1 MKAGKPRDGVGSWR
15 GVGSW
20 LFLAAVLLAWLATA
34 LLQPEQ
40 IRPALALFKRL
51 LGEVVPVLGLVFAL
65 LFLANLFAEK
75 AWIERHLGP
84 GRSARAWLLALAAG
98 VLAAGPPWPWYALA
112 GQFMQRGV
120 RPGVAATFLF
130 ARSLKLPLL
139 PLLVHFFG
147 LAFTLSLSL
156 WLLVLAFLGGWAMQ
170 QIAAAHIAAANTE
183 TDHKAL

>member
-1 MKAGKPRDGVGSWR
+1 MKTGEPRR
-15 GVGSW
+15 GIPRLRGIGSW
-20 LFLAAVLLAWLATA
+20 LFLAAVLFAWLATA
-34 LLQPEQ
+34 LLQPEK
-40 IRPALALFKRL
+40 IHPAFTLFTQL
-51 LGEVVPVLGLVFAL
+51 LGEVLPVLVLVFGL

-84 GRSARAWLLALAAG
+84 GRGVRAWLLALVAG

-120 RPGVAATFLF
+120 RPGIAATFLF

-156 WLLVLAFLGGWAMQ
+156 WLLVLAFLGGWVMQ
-170 QIAAAHIAAANTE
+170 KISATHTATNNKTR
-183 TDHKAL
+183 

>member
-1 MKAGKPRDGVGSWR
+1 VKTGEPRR
-15 GVGSW
+15 GIGSW
-20 LFLAAVLLAWLATA
+20 LFLAAVLFTWLATA
-34 LLQPEQ
+34 LLRPEN
-40 IRPALALFKRL
+40 IRPALTLFTQL
-51 LGEVVPVLGLVFAL
+51 LGEVLPVLGLVFAL

-84 GRSARAWLLALAAG
+84 GRGARAWLLALAAG

-120 RPGVAATFLF
+120 RPGIAATFLF

-156 WLLVLAFLGGWAMQ
+156 WLLVLAFLGGWVMQ
-170 QIAAAHIAAANTE
+170 QISAAHAQTNNKTR
-183 TDHKAL
+183 

>member
-1 MKAGKPRDGVGSWR
+1 MKAGEPKRHFGSRR
-15 GVGSW
+15 GIGGW
-20 LFLAAVLLAWLATA
+20 LFLAAVLSAWLATA
-34 LLQPEQ
+34 LLQPENLG
-40 IRPALALFKRL
+40 PAFTLFKQL

-75 AWIERHLGP
+75 TWIERHLGP
-84 GRSARAWLLALAAG
+84 GRGTRAWLLALAAG

-120 RPGVAATFLF
+120 RPGVAATVLF

-170 QIAAAHIAAANTE
+170 QISVAPISDTSTK
-183 TDHKAL
+183 TDHTE